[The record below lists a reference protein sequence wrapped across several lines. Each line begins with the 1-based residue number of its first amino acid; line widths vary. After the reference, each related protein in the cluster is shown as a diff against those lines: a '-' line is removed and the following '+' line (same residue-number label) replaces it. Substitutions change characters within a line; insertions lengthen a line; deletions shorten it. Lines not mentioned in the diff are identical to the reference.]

1 MPPLRI
7 LHLITGLG
15 LGGAET
21 WLARLLSR
29 LEEPPYGTSTAPTS
43 AAPTSSVH
51 SPTDCAPAGIESA
64 DFAPTGATPA
74 DFAPPAR
81 FDSRVVSLLPLSGEH
96 GALAGRIRA
105 LGVPVQSLNMGRGL
119 GGILGLGGLAG
130 TARLV
135 ALLRQWRPQVV
146 QTWLYHADLLGLLA
160 TRASGC
166 GAAVSWGLRSG
177 YMDFSRYGLGT
188 RLTVRACAALSPWP
202 EAVTANS
209 RAGAQLHV
217 SRLGY
222 RPRRLAVLENGVDGG
237 LFRPDAQARA
247 ELRAQWGADEGE
259 LLIGLAARLDP
270 MKGHDVFCA
279 AISRV
284 RQRFPQVRPVFC
296 GLGTQPGDA
305 LPGDA
310 LIGESQPGDVRT
322 GDAGTGSSKRG
333 DVLAGGSKPDGVQSA
348 NSGCA
353 SPEQTRSE
361 RGGPEHARSEQA
373 RSEQAKSECVG
384 PQSSCSEFDA
394 LLERHGLAAVALRL
408 GRRDDMP
415 QVLAALD
422 VLALPS
428 LGEGFPNVVAEA
440 LCCGT
445 PVASLDVGE
454 ARAIIGP
461 GGMLPK
467 DAGMAEETPDGPGGP
482 GGIAGV
488 EARTQALAEC
498 LLRLLALEPA
508 ERVRM
513 GAAGREHVLARYGLD
528 AAVER
533 WAAHFES
540 LADGR

>member
-1 MPPLRI
+1 
-7 LHLITGLG
+7 
-15 LGGAET
+15 
-21 WLARLLSR
+21 
-29 LEEPPYGTSTAPTS
+29 
-43 AAPTSSVH
+43 
-51 SPTDCAPAGIESA
+51 
-64 DFAPTGATPA
+64 
-74 DFAPPAR
+74 
-81 FDSRVVSLLPLSGEH
+81 VVSLLPLSGEH
-96 GALAGRIRA
+96 GALAGRIRD
-105 LGVPVQSLNMGRGL
+105 LGVPVESLNMGRGL
-119 GGILGLGGLAG
+119 GGILGLRGLAG

-135 ALLRQWRPQVV
+135 LLLRQWRPQVV

-202 EAVTANS
+202 DAITANS

-247 ELRAQWGADEGE
+247 ALRAQWGGHEGA
-259 LLIGLAARLDP
+259 LLIGLAARVDP

-296 GLGTQPGDA
+296 G
-305 LPGDA
+305 
-310 LIGESQPGDVRT
+310 
-322 GDAGTGSSKRG
+322 AGTGP
-333 DVLAGGSKPDGVQSA
+333 GSA
-348 NSGCA
+348 A
-353 SPEQTRSE
+353 
-361 RGGPEHARSEQA
+361 
-373 RSEQAKSECVG
+373 
-384 PQSSCSEFDA
+384 FDA
-394 LLERHGLAAVALRL
+394 LLKRHGLADAALRL
-408 GRRDDMP
+408 GQRDDMP

-461 GGMLPK
+461 GGMLPVAGSGAAREAAEDGTEDGTQGAP
-467 DAGMAEETPDGPGGP
+467 DALRGNLLAGEGPHDGMGGRMAEEAPGGA
-482 GGIAGV
+482 GGSAGL
-488 EARTQALAEC
+488 EARALALADC
-498 LLRLLALEPA
+498 LTRLLELEPA
-508 ERVRM
+508 QRACL
-513 GAAGREHVLARYGLD
+513 GAAGREHVLGRYGLD
-528 AAVER
+528 TAAER

-540 LADGR
+540 LAAGR

>member
-1 MPPLRI
+1 MPPIRI

-29 LEEPPYGTSTAPTS
+29 LEGPQCEASTGPAQN
-43 AAPTSSVH
+43 VH
-51 SPTDCAPAGIESA
+51 SPTDCTPAGIKSA
-64 DFAPTGATPA
+64 DFAPGGSTPVGL
-74 DFAPPAR
+74 APPAR
-81 FDSRVVSLLPLSGEH
+81 FECRVVSLLPLSGEH

-105 LGVPVQSLNMGRGL
+105 LGVPVESLNMGRGL
-119 GGILGLGGLAG
+119 GGALHLGGLAG
-130 TARLV
+130 VVRLV
-135 ALLRQWRPQVV
+135 GFLRQWRPQVV
-146 QTWLYHADLLGLLA
+146 QTWLYHADLLGLFA
-160 TRASGC
+160 TRVSGC

-202 EAVTANS
+202 EAITANS
-209 RAGAQLHV
+209 RAGAELHV

-237 LFRPDAQARA
+237 LFRPDAQARVA
-247 ELRAQWGADEGE
+247 LRAQWGVHEGE
-259 LLIGLAARLDP
+259 LLIGLAARVDP

-279 AISRV
+279 ALERV

-296 GLGTQPGDA
+296 GQGTQPG
-305 LPGDA
+305 
-310 LIGESQPGDVRT
+310 
-322 GDAGTGSSKRG
+322 
-333 DVLAGGSKPDGVQSA
+333 GVQA
-348 NSGCA
+348 
-353 SPEQTRSE
+353 
-361 RGGPEHARSEQA
+361 ARSECA
-373 RSEQAKSECVG
+373 RSECGG
-384 PQSSCSEFDA
+384 PQASCSEFDA
-394 LLERHGLAAVALRL
+394 LLRRHGLAAAALRL

-454 ARAIIGP
+454 ARAIVGP
-461 GGMLPK
+461 GGLLPK
-467 DAGMAEETPDGPGGP
+467 EGPEGAPGEGRRGSVAMGAATNAAAKEVAEGAEPRVGMGAGMTEETPGVA

-488 EARTQALAEC
+488 EARAQALADC
-498 LLRLLALEPA
+498 LLRLLEMEPA
-508 ERVRM
+508 QRACM
-513 GAAGREHVLARYGLD
+513 GAAGREHVLGRYGLD
-528 AAVER
+528 AAAER

-540 LADGR
+540 LVAGR

>member
-1 MPPLRI
+1 MPPVRV

-21 WLARLLSR
+21 WLSRLLSR
-29 LEEPPYGTSTAPTS
+29 LGHTAPSPLPAHAAPLAPDFS
-43 AAPTSSVH
+43 AA
-51 SPTDCAPAGIESA
+51 APA
-64 DFAPTGATPA
+64 
-74 DFAPPAR
+74 AR
-81 FDSRVVSLLPLSGEH
+81 FECRVVSLLPLSGEH
-96 GALAGRIRA
+96 GALAGRIRS
-105 LGVPVQSLNMGRGL
+105 LGVPVESLNMGRGL
-119 GGILGLGGLAG
+119 GGILGPRGLAG

-202 EAVTANS
+202 EAITANS

-222 RPRRLAVLENGVDGG
+222 RPRRLAVLENGVDGEV
-237 LFRPDAQARA
+237 FRPDAQARA
-247 ELRAQWGADEGE
+247 ALRAQWGADEGA

-279 AISRV
+279 ALERV

-296 GLGTQPGDA
+296 GLGTQPG
-305 LPGDA
+305 
-310 LIGESQPGDVRT
+310 
-322 GDAGTGSSKRG
+322 
-333 DVLAGGSKPDGVQSA
+333 GSK
-348 NSGCA
+348 SG
-353 SPEQTRSE
+353 S
-361 RGGPEHARSEQA
+361 
-373 RSEQAKSECVG
+373 
-384 PQSSCSEFDA
+384 SEFDA
-394 LLERHGLAAVALRL
+394 LLERHGLAAAALRL

-422 VLALPS
+422 ALALPS

-440 LCCGT
+440 LSCGT

-454 ARAIIGP
+454 ARAIVGP

-467 DAGMAEETPDGPGGP
+467 EGSGEGPGEKPGAGPRVGVGAGMAEEMPGEA
-482 GGIAGV
+482 GGVAGV
-488 EARTQALAEC
+488 EARGLALAEC
-498 LLRLLALEPA
+498 LTRLLELEPA
-508 ERVRM
+508 ERARL

-533 WAAHFES
+533 WAAHFAS

>member
-1 MPPLRI
+1 MPPIRI

-29 LEEPPYGTSTAPTS
+29 LGHPAP
-43 AAPTSSVH
+43 
-51 SPTDCAPAGIESA
+51 SPLPAHA
-64 DFAPTGATPA
+64 
-74 DFAPPAR
+74 APPAPQLSATAPAAR
-81 FDSRVVSLLPLSGEH
+81 FECRVVSLLPLSGEH

-105 LGVPVQSLNMGRGL
+105 LGVPVESLNMGRGL
-119 GGILGLGGLAG
+119 GGALHLGGLAG
-130 TARLV
+130 AARLV
-135 ALLRQWRPQVV
+135 GLLRQWRPQVV

-222 RPRRLAVLENGVDGG
+222 RPRRLAVLENGVDGEV
-237 LFRPDAQARA
+237 FRPDAQARA
-247 ELRAQWGADEGE
+247 ELRAQWGADEGA

-279 AISRV
+279 ALERV

-296 GLGTQPGDA
+296 GQGTQHGDA
-305 LPGDA
+305 L
-310 LIGESQPGDVRT
+310 T
-322 GDAGTGSSKRG
+322 GDAGTADAGTACSKRG
-333 DVLAGGSKPDGVQSA
+333 NAQSGGSTPGGVQSA
-348 NSGCA
+348 SSECA
-353 SPEQTRSE
+353 SSE
-361 RGGPEHARSEQA
+361 CASSECGGSEQA
-373 RSEQAKSECVG
+373 R
-384 PQSSCSEFDA
+384 PQTSSSAFDV
-394 LLERHGLAAVALRL
+394 LLERHGLAAAALRL

-415 QVLAALD
+415 RVLAALD
-422 VLALPS
+422 ALALPS

-440 LCCGT
+440 LSCGT

-454 ARAIIGP
+454 ARAIVGP
-461 GGMLPK
+461 GGMLP
-467 DAGMAEETPDGPGGP
+467 EEGPGAGSHNGIDGIVP
-482 GGIAGV
+482 GGAGGIAGV
-488 EARTQALAEC
+488 EARAQALAEC
-498 LLRLLALEPA
+498 LMRLLALEPA
-508 ERVRM
+508 ERARM
-513 GAAGREHVLARYGLD
+513 GAAGREHVLAHYGLD

-540 LADGR
+540 LAAGR

>member
-1 MPPLRI
+1 MPLVRV

-21 WLARLLSR
+21 WLSRLLSR
-29 LEEPPYGTSTAPTS
+29 LGHTAP
-43 AAPTSSVH
+43 
-51 SPTDCAPAGIESA
+51 SPLPAHA
-64 DFAPTGATPA
+64 
-74 DFAPPAR
+74 APPAPDFSAAAPAAR
-81 FDSRVVSLLPLSGEH
+81 FECRVVSLLPLSGEH

-105 LGVPVQSLNMGRGL
+105 LGVPVESLNMGRGL
-119 GGILGLGGLAG
+119 GGILGPRGLAG

-202 EAVTANS
+202 EAITANS
-209 RAGAQLHV
+209 HAGAQLHV

-222 RPRRLAVLENGVDGG
+222 RPRRLVVLENGVDGEV
-237 LFRPDAQARA
+237 FRPDAQARA
-247 ELRAQWGADEGE
+247 ALRAQWGADEGA

-279 AISRV
+279 ALERV

-296 GLGTQPGDA
+296 GQGTQPGDA
-305 LPGDA
+305 P
-310 LIGESQPGDVRT
+310 P
-322 GDAGTGSSKRG
+322 G
-333 DVLAGGSKPDGVQSA
+333 DVLAGDVRAGCSKRGNPQSGGSMPDGVQSA
-348 NSGCA
+348 
-353 SPEQTRSE
+353 SPERANSE
-361 RGGPEHARSEQA
+361 R
-373 RSEQAKSECVG
+373 VV
-384 PQSSCSEFDA
+384 PQTSCSAFDA
-394 LLERHGLAAVALRL
+394 LLERHGLAAAALRL

-422 VLALPS
+422 ALALPS

-454 ARAIIGP
+454 ARAIVGP

-467 DAGMAEETPDGPGGP
+467 EGSGEGPGAGSHDGMGGIAP
-482 GGIAGV
+482 GGAGGIAGV
-488 EARTQALAEC
+488 EARAQALAEC
-498 LLRLLALEPA
+498 LMRLLALEPA
-508 ERVRM
+508 QRARL

-528 AAVER
+528 AAAER

-540 LADGR
+540 LPVQR

>member
-1 MPPLRI
+1 MPPIRI

-29 LEEPPYGTSTAPTS
+29 LGHTAPSPLAQPLPPTS
-43 AAPTSSVH
+43 PSPAFSPLLSPLPPHAAGAAPDLSAT
-51 SPTDCAPAGIESA
+51 APA
-64 DFAPTGATPA
+64 
-74 DFAPPAR
+74 AR
-81 FDSRVVSLLPLSGEH
+81 FEFRVVSLLPLSGEH

-105 LGVPVQSLNMGRGL
+105 LGVPVESLNMGRGL
-119 GGILGLGGLAG
+119 GGALHLGGLAG
-130 TARLV
+130 AARLV

-146 QTWLYHADLLGLLA
+146 QTWLYHADLLGLFA

-222 RPRRLAVLENGVDGG
+222 RPRRLAVLENGVDGEV
-237 LFRPDAQARA
+237 FRPDAQARA
-247 ELRAQWGADEGE
+247 ELRAQCGADEGA

-279 AISRV
+279 ALERV

-296 GLGTQPGDA
+296 GLGTQPGGA
-305 LPGDA
+305 ELGGVEP
-310 LIGESQPGDVRT
+310 R
-322 GDAGTGSSKRG
+322 SSEARG
-333 DVLAGGSKPDGVQSA
+333 
-348 NSGCA
+348 
-353 SPEQTRSE
+353 
-361 RGGPEHARSEQA
+361 
-373 RSEQAKSECVG
+373 
-384 PQSSCSEFDA
+384 SEFDA
-394 LLERHGLAAVALRL
+394 LLERHGLAAAALRL

-461 GGMLPK
+461 GGIVPGEGPG
-467 DAGMAEETPDGPGGP
+467 AGSHDGRGKRMAEEALDGAPGEGASGMLLGKGPEEGPIGQDAGPGGA

-488 EARTQALAEC
+488 EARGLALAEC
-498 LLRLLALEPA
+498 LMRLLELGPA
-508 ERVRM
+508 ERARM

-528 AAVER
+528 DAVER

-540 LADGR
+540 LAAGR

>member
-1 MPPLRI
+1 MPPIRI

-29 LEEPPYGTSTAPTS
+29 LGHTAPQ
-43 AAPTSSVH
+43 PL
-51 SPTDCAPAGIESA
+51 PAHA
-64 DFAPTGATPA
+64 
-74 DFAPPAR
+74 APPAPDFSATAPAAR
-81 FDSRVVSLLPLSGEH
+81 FECRVVSLLPLSGEH

-105 LGVPVQSLNMGRGL
+105 LGVPVESLNMGRGL
-119 GGILGLGGLAG
+119 GGALHLGGLAG
-130 TARLV
+130 AARLV
-135 ALLRQWRPQVV
+135 GVLRQWRPQVV

-202 EAVTANS
+202 EAITANS

-222 RPRRLAVLENGVDGG
+222 RPRRLVVLENGVDGEV
-237 LFRPDAQARA
+237 FRPDAQARA
-247 ELRAQWGADEGE
+247 ELRAQWGADEGA

-279 AISRV
+279 ALERV

-296 GLGTQPGDA
+296 GQGTQPDA
-305 LPGDA
+305 
-310 LIGESQPGDVRT
+310 
-322 GDAGTGSSKRG
+322 SKS
-333 DVLAGGSKPDGVQSA
+333 GGSELGGAEPHSA
-348 NSGCA
+348 
-353 SPEQTRSE
+353 QTRS
-361 RGGPEHARSEQA
+361 
-373 RSEQAKSECVG
+373 
-384 PQSSCSEFDA
+384 SEFDA
-394 LLERHGLAAVALRL
+394 LLERHGLAAAALRL

-422 VLALPS
+422 ALALPS

-445 PVASLDVGE
+445 PVVSLDVGE
-454 ARAIIGP
+454 ARAIVGP

-467 DAGMAEETPDGPGGP
+467 EGSGEGPGEKPGAGPRVGVGAGMAEEMPGEA
-482 GGIAGV
+482 GGVAGV
-488 EARTQALAEC
+488 EARGLALAEC
-498 LLRLLALEPA
+498 LTRLLELEPA
-508 ERVRM
+508 ERARL

-528 AAVER
+528 DAVER
-533 WAAHFES
+533 WSAHFAS
-540 LADGR
+540 LAAGR

>member
-1 MPPLRI
+1 MPPIRI

-29 LEEPPYGTSTAPTS
+29 LEGPQRGASTGPM
-43 AAPTSSVH
+43 PSVP
-51 SPTDCAPAGIESA
+51 SPTHCAPAGIKSA
-64 DFAPTGATPA
+64 DFAPGGSTPA
-74 DFAPPAR
+74 GRAPVGLAPPAR
-81 FDSRVVSLLPLSGEH
+81 FECRVVSLLPLSGEH
-96 GALAGRIRA
+96 GALAGRIRD
-105 LGVPVQSLNMGRGL
+105 LGVPVESLNMGRGL
-119 GGILGLGGLAG
+119 GGILGLRGLAG

-202 EAVTANS
+202 EAITANS

-247 ELRAQWGADEGE
+247 ALRAQWEVPEGA
-259 LLIGLAARLDP
+259 LLIGLAARVDP

-279 AISRV
+279 ALERV

-296 GLGTQPGDA
+296 G
-305 LPGDA
+305 
-310 LIGESQPGDVRT
+310 
-322 GDAGTGSSKRG
+322 AGTGP
-333 DVLAGGSKPDGVQSA
+333 GSA
-348 NSGCA
+348 A
-353 SPEQTRSE
+353 
-361 RGGPEHARSEQA
+361 
-373 RSEQAKSECVG
+373 
-384 PQSSCSEFDA
+384 FDA
-394 LLERHGLAAVALRL
+394 LLKRHGLADAALRL
-408 GRRDDMP
+408 GQRDDMP

-422 VLALPS
+422 ALALPS
-428 LGEGFPNVVAEA
+428 LGEGFPNAVAEA

-461 GGMLPK
+461 GGMLPGQGPEEGPEVPARAAQ
-467 DAGMAEETPDGPGGP
+467 AGVHQAPQTARSAEPAVRPGDRMAGEDPGGS
-482 GGIAGV
+482 AGV
-488 EARTQALAEC
+488 EARAQALADC
-498 LLRLLALEPA
+498 LLRLLEMEPA
-508 ERVRM
+508 QRACM
-513 GAAGREHVLARYGLD
+513 GAAGREHVLGRYGLD
-528 AAVER
+528 AAAER
-533 WAAHFES
+533 WAEHFES
-540 LADGR
+540 LVAGC